1 MLKEAETVSSVASQ
15 IFGQDLVGVYLYG
28 SGVSGASKPLS
39 DIDLLVVIE
48 RPMFAEARLRLAASL
63 LRTSGRYPNRPGEQ
77 RCLELSVVLKSE
89 LAEPSYPGR
98 CEFLYGEW
106 LRADFER
113 GPVPEPFLDPGVTL
127 MLAQARL
134 ESVPIKGPELSDVL
148 TPISAQHVRRAMRD
162 AIPSLVSGL
171 QGDERNV
178 LLTLA
183 RMWRT
188 AATGEFVSKDA
199 AASWVAPL
207 VPIEIGETLG
217 VAAEAYLGKAVD
229 DWSARAVEAQQ
240 ASDYLE
246 GKLLDLL

>member
-1 MLKEAETVSSVASQ
+1 MLKEAETVSSIASQ
-15 IFGQDLVGVYLYG
+15 VFGQGLVGVYLYG
-28 SGVSGASKPLS
+28 SGASGALKPLS

-48 RPMFAEARLRLAASL
+48 RPMFAETLLSLAASL
-63 LRTSGRYPNRPGEQ
+63 LRTSGRYPNLPGEQ

-113 GPVPEPFLDPGVTL
+113 GIVPEPFLDPGVTL

-134 ESVPIKGPELSDVL
+134 ESVPIKGPDLSEIL
-148 TPISAQHVRRAMRD
+148 TPIPAQNVRRAMRD
-162 AIPSLVSGL
+162 AIPSLVGGL

-199 AASWVAPL
+199 AVSWVAPL

-217 VAAEAYLGKAVD
+217 VAAAAYLGKEVD
-229 DWSARAVEAQQ
+229 DWSARAVEAQR